1 MKVYGSVPSGS
12 AEDAPLLK
20 RNTSKS
26 SSSSHHSSSSN
37 FKRIAAATLLA
48 GGAFAAVASKNTSSS
63 SSFWKSS
70 SSVRGLGDALDD
82 AKAGTFYVLCPFFS
96 LHEDLSLSF
105 FLSPLL
111 LGKERSKR
119 ETFLLPVE
127 SSHRADD
134 QKNTAQR
141 HSKREA
147 TSVLSLDALRSSN
160 ASFFRRPR
168 FCVVVRGAR
177 RREIQFSGG
186 VSLVL

>member
-82 AKAGTFYVLCPFFS
+82 AKAGTFYVFS
-96 LHEDLSLSF
+96 LHKDLFRSWGIKKVG
-105 FLSPLL
+105 PR
-111 LGKERSKR
+111 ER
-119 ETFLLPVE
+119 
-127 SSHRADD
+127 D
-134 QKNTAQR
+134 QKEKNI
-141 HSKREA
+141 
-147 TSVLSLDALRSSN
+147 SS
-160 ASFFRRPR
+160 SRRI
-168 FCVVVRGAR
+168 FT
-177 RREIQFSGG
+177 QSG
-186 VSLVL
+186 